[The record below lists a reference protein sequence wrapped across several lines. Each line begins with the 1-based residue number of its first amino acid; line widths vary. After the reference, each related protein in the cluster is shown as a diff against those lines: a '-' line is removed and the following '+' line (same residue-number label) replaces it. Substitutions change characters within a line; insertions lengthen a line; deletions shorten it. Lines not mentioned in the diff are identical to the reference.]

1 MEKDIFK
8 RDYRS
13 INLRTTDGSTFSGK
27 VNIGLKQRVSDLFT
41 KTEDP
46 FIVLIN
52 VKGLEGSGD
61 VLIVNKNNIVW
72 VEPID
77 IGEQIPEDRVL
88 TLET

>member
-1 MEKDIFK
+1 MEKDVFK

-13 INLRTTDGSTFSGK
+13 VHLRTTDGSTFSGK
-27 VNIGLKQRVSDLFT
+27 VNIGHKQRVSDLFT

-61 VLIVNKNNIVW
+61 VLIINKNNIVW

-77 IGEQIPEDRVL
+77 LGEPKPEDWVL

>member
-1 MEKDIFK
+1 M
-8 RDYRS
+8 
-13 INLRTTDGSTFSGK
+13 
-27 VNIGLKQRVSDLFT
+27 SDLFT

-61 VLIVNKNNIVW
+61 VLIINKNNIVW
-72 VEPID
+72 VEPVD
-77 IGEQIPEDRVL
+77 LGEPAPEDRIL